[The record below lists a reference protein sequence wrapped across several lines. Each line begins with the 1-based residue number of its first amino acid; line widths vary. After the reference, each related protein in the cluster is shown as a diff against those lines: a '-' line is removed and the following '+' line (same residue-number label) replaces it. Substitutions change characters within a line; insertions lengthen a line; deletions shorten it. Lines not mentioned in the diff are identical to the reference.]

1 MAHLEPAPRRR
12 PRRSQRVE
20 EDDGGEIQVHGS
32 SDLLQTLLAHDLV
45 DTLRIRQFPFTLG
58 AGKELL
64 AVRRALQC

>member
-1 MAHLEPAPRRR
+1 M
-12 PRRSQRVE
+12 
-20 EDDGGEIQVHGS
+20 HGS